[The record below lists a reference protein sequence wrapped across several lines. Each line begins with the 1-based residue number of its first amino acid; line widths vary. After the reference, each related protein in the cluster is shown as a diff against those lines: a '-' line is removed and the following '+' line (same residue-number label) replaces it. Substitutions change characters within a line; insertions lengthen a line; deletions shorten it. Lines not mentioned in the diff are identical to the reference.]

1 VRQSNAAA
9 ATNAGKEER
18 VETPRKLD
26 IEALVRDV
34 HEDWRNFVAAEVND
48 HVLRVSVL
56 RRDFHWHVHTK
67 SDEVFYVVRGTLCV
81 DFEDLTEELRPGQ
94 MITVPKGVRHRTRGS
109 RVDGGTVALCFE
121 AADNDVL
128 GDDPALGAASAP

>member
-1 VRQSNAAA
+1 
-9 ATNAGKEER
+9 

-26 IEALVRDV
+26 IDTLVRDV

-67 SDEVFYVVRGTLCV
+67 SDEVFYVVQGTLCV

-94 MITVPKGVRHRTRGS
+94 MIMVPKGVRHRTRGAQAE
-109 RVDGGTVALCFE
+109 GGTVALCFE

-128 GDDPALGAASAP
+128 GDDPALGAAASAP